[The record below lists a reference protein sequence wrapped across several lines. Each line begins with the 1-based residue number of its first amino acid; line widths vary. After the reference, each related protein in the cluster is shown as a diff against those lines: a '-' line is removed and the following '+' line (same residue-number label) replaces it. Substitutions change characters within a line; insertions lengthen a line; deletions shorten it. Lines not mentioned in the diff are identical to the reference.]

1 MIVLYWRVRFFSSL
15 FLSCLFLSVSPLV
28 PHSID
33 FLCMP
38 VCISL
43 SVFITP
49 SSSPRASSR
58 KAASTSVGW
67 IGRCWFF
74 YPFIFFPQWVFLSF
88 SSLFFFFLKQRSG
101 ASDNHHWCVLVRMSN
116 KLNLHLWS
124 HVGWC
129 YLPICIAFPAET
141 VTSCRVFS
149 KGRFLREIGIVGR
162 VIDFVHPA
170 FPVPASHI
178 GYFLMAHQAFFFPKK
193 KKNADHGV
201 LPEDEKKPSP
211 RKQKPSSN
219 SDAQSMWIP
228 SSGAG
233 TCVEYIAF
241 PAKTGPSAWNFLRG
255 QVYRARGTAGRAV

>member
-1 MIVLYWRVRFFSSL
+1 MLLTHMYRFSRGNCHLLPS
-15 FLSCLFLSVSPLV
+15 FLEG
-28 PHSID
+28 
-33 FLCMP
+33 P
-38 VCISL
+38 V
-43 SVFITP
+43 FAGN
-49 SSSPRASSR
+49 RD
-58 KAASTSVGW
+58 
-67 IGRCWFF
+67 
-74 YPFIFFPQWVFLSF
+74 
-88 SSLFFFFLKQRSG
+88 SG
-101 ASDNHHWCVLVRMSN
+101 PGNRL
-116 KLNLHLWS
+116 
-124 HVGWC
+124 
-129 YLPICIAFPAET
+129 
-141 VTSCRVFS
+141 
-149 KGRFLREIGIVGR
+149 
-162 VIDFVHPA
+162 VHPA